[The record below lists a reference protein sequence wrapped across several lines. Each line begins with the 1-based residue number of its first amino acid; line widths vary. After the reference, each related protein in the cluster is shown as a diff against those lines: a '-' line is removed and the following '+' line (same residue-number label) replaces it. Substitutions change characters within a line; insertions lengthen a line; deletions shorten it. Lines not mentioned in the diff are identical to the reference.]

1 MPLAEGFEG
10 FFLNSVNKAYIVVM
24 WNYSIVFAYSI
35 VLPCLT
41 GVKTKQS
48 NQTLYVEDFLGFMF
62 LSVVNTLWWTT
73 EGCLL
78 SYWHWVIHISTNNCY
93 L

>member
-10 FFLNSVNKAYIVVM
+10 FCLFFHSVNKAYIIVM
-24 WNYSIVFAYSI
+24 WNCSIVFAYSI

-41 GVKTKQS
+41 GDKTKQS

-62 LSVVNTLWWTT
+62 ILVVNTLWWTT

-78 SYWHWVIHISTNNCY
+78 LTLSNTYHY
-93 L
+93 